1 MSQTASPGIRAYR
14 ESINLEVPQL
24 VSELREALGAKLVA
38 YLAGV
43 GETRAVRQW
52 AEGTRTMPATTEERL
67 RLAYHVTGIL
77 SESSGHRV
85 VQSWF
90 QGMNPQLDD
99 RAPARLLR
107 ETDPHQAGPE
117 VLAAARAFAR
127 LG

>member
-14 ESINLEVPQL
+14 DSINLEVPQL
-24 VSELREALGAKLVA
+24 VTELREMLGAKLVA

-52 AEGTRTMPATTEERL
+52 SEGTRTMPAGTQERL
-67 RLAYHVTGIL
+67 RLAYHVAGIL
-77 SESSGHRV
+77 SETSGHRV